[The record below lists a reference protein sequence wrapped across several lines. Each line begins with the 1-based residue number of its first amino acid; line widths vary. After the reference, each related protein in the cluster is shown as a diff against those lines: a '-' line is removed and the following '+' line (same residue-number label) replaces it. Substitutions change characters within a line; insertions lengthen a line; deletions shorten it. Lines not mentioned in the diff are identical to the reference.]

1 MAAISFIFILPT
13 DDIAVDWVANNLYW
27 ADSVWAR
34 IEAMNLDTLERAEVL
49 VAGPNTRPRAIAVDP
64 LNRYVQEN

>member
-1 MAAISFIFILPT
+1 M
-13 DDIAVDWVANNLYW
+13 DWVANNLYW

-64 LNRYVQEN
+64 LNRYVQEY

>member
-1 MAAISFIFILPT
+1 MYSST

-34 IEAMNLDTLERAEVL
+34 IEAMNLDTLERTEILRTGA
-49 VAGPNTRPRAIAVDP
+49 NTHPRAIAVDP
-64 LNRYVQEN
+64 QNKYAMRR